1 MVRVRRGVGGDH
13 VLFVQYE
20 LEDGVVSEG
29 FFDFD
34 LGQAIPGLV

>member
-20 LEDGVVSEG
+20 LEDEVVSED